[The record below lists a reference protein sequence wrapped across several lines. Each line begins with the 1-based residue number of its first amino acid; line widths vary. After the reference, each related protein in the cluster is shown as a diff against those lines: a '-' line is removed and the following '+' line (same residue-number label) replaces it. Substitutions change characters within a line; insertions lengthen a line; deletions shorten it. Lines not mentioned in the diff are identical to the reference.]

1 MSNIKQFNTPNGEKV
16 GLNLTQIGTYIEVD
30 GTEKELK
37 QYIDENAGGG
47 SEIVQNYKGLIADP
61 NTELIKAGDLGY
73 NEVVEYAVKY
83 SKYFTFPQNS
93 RSLYLKFPSG
103 ASKNFLKVQKSV
115 DVYDLYVNKLNEDGT
130 YTWELIQDNLQVL
143 AELTKIPFTYT
154 FYDETHS
161 QNVDFNGEFAWSLT
175 RQEIYYTSTI
185 EGWIPELKMKGMT
198 EWNEG
203 FSDISAPEDV
213 SKKQGS
219 LYVKNSDGNVVNLN
233 ENSNSTNTKKAIKIK
248 YEWNGSPI
256 QEQYIGEVSAA
267 YDEIKKGIENG
278 YEVVIFTNL
287 DINLDGSNNI
297 LQLTN
302 IIESDDKRTF
312 DIKGFIN
319 NSTVITITI
328 GWQGDSANKQWIC
341 LYDYTFLVRDI
352 DIHRYTSKYVPS
364 IYDYDSVVNLQK
376 PIVNG
381 VEQGD
386 YVYQFINKAVVNENF
401 YVVKTTIPKWDGNT
415 YIGDVYTGVFNNYNA
430 LYYYITKISGFRL
443 DNKNMNDTNY
453 DLLPDGQWYII
464 GAEINY
470 TTLNYCFVAKAV
482 VTENGNLDVYFGAYA
497 SNDVLSN
504 AGVTTVTD
512 FVENYLEFYDCTV
525 NTKDEQG
532 VGGRRSEKNWVVVGT
547 ENIKVDAFDAL
558 STYRF
563 IPNPSVEGSSERVM
577 CFKRR

>member
-37 QYIDENAGGG
+37 QYIDENAGGTG
-47 SEIVQNYKGLIADP
+47 EIVQNYKGLIADP
-61 NTELIKAGDLGY
+61 NTELINAGDLGY

-103 ASKNFLKVQKSV
+103 ASKNFLKVQKT
-115 DVYDLYVNKLNEDGT
+115 DDTYNLYVNKLNDDGT
-130 YTWELIQDNLQVL
+130 YTWKLIKDNLQNL
-143 AELTKIPFTYT
+143 PELTKIPFTYT

-161 QNVDFNGEFAWSLT
+161 KNVDFNGEFAWSLE
-175 RQEIYYTSTI
+175 RQEIYYTSTV

-203 FSDISAPEDV
+203 FSDISAPQDV

-233 ENSNSTNTKKAIKIK
+233 ENTNSTNTKKVIKIK
-248 YEWNGSPI
+248 DEWAF
-256 QEQYIGEVSAA
+256 ETERYIKEISAA
-267 YDEIKKGIENG
+267 YNEIKESITKG
-278 YEVVIFTNL
+278 YEVVVF
-287 DINLDGSNNI
+287 SNYDQKDTT

-302 IIESDDKRTF
+302 IIESDDKQSF
-312 DIKGFIN
+312 DIKGFVN
-319 NSTVITITI
+319 DNTVIKITI

-341 LYDYTFLVRDI
+341 LYNYTFLVRDS
-352 DIHRYTSKYVPS
+352 DIYRYTSKYVPS

-386 YVYQFINKAVVNENF
+386 YVYQFINKSVVNENF
-401 YVVKTTIPKWDGNT
+401 YIVKTTVPKWDGNT
-415 YIGDVYTGVFNNYNA
+415 DYNEVYTGVLNNYIFQ
-430 LYYYITKISGFRL
+430 YYYITKISGFRL
-443 DNKNMNDTNY
+443 DNKDTFDANY
-453 DLLPDGQWYII
+453 DLSPDGQWYII
-464 GAEINY
+464 GSEISFDD
-470 TTLNYCFVAKAV
+470 TLSYCFVAKAV
-482 VTENGNLDVYFGAYA
+482 VAENGNLDVYFGAYA
-497 SNDVLSN
+497 SNNYLSN
-504 AGVTTVTD
+504 VGVTTVTD

-532 VGGRRSEKNWVVVGT
+532 GGGRRSEKNWVVVGT
-547 ENIKVDAFDAL
+547 ENIRVDAFDAL
-558 STYRF
+558 ATYRF
-563 IPNPSVEGSSERVM
+563 IPNPAVEGSSERIM

>member
-47 SEIVQNYKGLIADP
+47 SEIVQNYKGLITDP

-103 ASKNFLKVQKSV
+103 AFKNFLKVQKSV
-115 DVYDLYVNKLNEDGT
+115 DVYDLYVNKLNDDGT
-130 YTWELIQDNLQVL
+130 YTWELIQDNLQGL
-143 AELTKIPFTYT
+143 PELTKVPFTYI

-161 QNVDFNGEFAWSLT
+161 QNVEFNGEFAWSLD
-175 RQEIYYTSTI
+175 RQEIYYTSTVD
-185 EGWIPELKMKGMT
+185 GWIPELKMKGMT

-203 FSDISAPEDV
+203 FYDISEPQDI

-219 LYVKNSDGNVVNLN
+219 LYVKNSDGNVINVNA
-233 ENSNSTNTKKAIKIK
+233 NSNSNSTKKAIKIK
-248 YEWNGSPI
+248 SEWQVSP
-256 QEQYIGEVSAA
+256 EQYIDEISAA
-267 YDEIKKGIENG
+267 YNEIKEGITKG
-278 YEVVIFTNL
+278 YEVVVFT
-287 DINLDGSNNI
+287 NLDGSNTT

-302 IIESDDKRTF
+302 IKESDNKQSF
-312 DIKGFIN
+312 EIKGFVN
-319 NSTVITITI
+319 DNTVITISI
-328 GWQGDSANKQWIC
+328 GWDGDSANKNWFCI
-341 LYDYTFLVRDI
+341 YDYMFLLRDI
-352 DIHRYTSKYVPS
+352 DIYRYTSKYVPS
-364 IYDYDSVVNLQK
+364 VYDYDSVVNLQK

-381 VEQGD
+381 VERGD

-401 YVVKTTIPKWDGNT
+401 YVVKTTIQKWDGNT
-415 YIGDVYTGVFNNYNA
+415 DFNEVYTGVFNNYNA
-430 LYYYITKISGFRL
+430 QYYYITKISGFRL
-443 DNKNMNDTNY
+443 DNNNMNDANY

-464 GAEINY
+464 GSESDYN
-470 TTLNYCFVAKAV
+470 TLKYCFVAKAV
-482 VTENGNLDVYFGAYA
+482 VIDNGNLDVYFGAYA
-497 SNDVLSN
+497 SNEVLSN
-504 AGVTTVTD
+504 AGVTTITD

-525 NTKDEQG
+525 NNKAEQG
-532 VGGRRSEKNWVVVGT
+532 NGGRRSEKNWVVVNT

-558 STYRF
+558 ATYRF
-563 IPNPSVEGSSERVM
+563 IPNPAVEGVIERIS

>member
-37 QYIDENAGGG
+37 QYIDENAGGTG
-47 SEIVQNYKGLIADP
+47 EIVQNYKGLIADP

-73 NEVVEYAVKY
+73 NEVSEYAVKY

-103 ASKNFLKVQKSV
+103 AFKNFLKVQKS
-115 DVYDLYVNKLNEDGT
+115 DIVYSLYVNKLNSDGT
-130 YTWELIQDNLQVL
+130 YTWELIQENLQDL
-143 AELTKIPFTYT
+143 PELTKIPFTYI

-161 QNVDFNGEFAWSLT
+161 KNVDFSGEFAWSVT
-175 RQEIYYTSTI
+175 RQEIYYTSTVD
-185 EGWIPELKMKGMT
+185 GWIPELKMKGMT

-203 FSDISAPEDV
+203 FYDISEPQDI

-219 LYVKNSDGNVVNLN
+219 LYVKNSDGNVINVNA
-233 ENSNSTNTKKAIKIK
+233 NSNSNSTKKAIKIK
-248 YEWNGSPI
+248 TEWQVNP
-256 QEQYIGEVSAA
+256 EQYIMEISSA
-267 YDEIKKGIENG
+267 YNEIEESIKKG
-278 YEVVIFTNL
+278 YDVVIFTNL
-287 DINLDGSNNI
+287 DGGNTT

-302 IIESDDKRTF
+302 IKESDDKQSF
-312 DIKGFIN
+312 DIKGFVN
-319 NSTVITITI
+319 DNTVITITI

-341 LYDYTFLVRDI
+341 LYDYTFLLRDI
-352 DIHRYTSKYVPS
+352 DIYRYTSKYVPS
-364 IYDYDSVVNLQK
+364 VYDYDSVVNLQK

-381 VEQGD
+381 VEEGN

-401 YVVKTTIPKWDGNT
+401 YVVKTTIQKWDGNT
-415 YIGDVYTGVFNNYNA
+415 DFNEVYTGVFNNYNA
-430 LYYYITKISGFRL
+430 QYYYITKISGFRL
-443 DNKNMNDTNY
+443 DNNNMNDANY
-453 DLLPDGQWYII
+453 DLSPDGQWYII
-464 GAEINY
+464 GSEFDFN
-470 TTLNYCFVAKAV
+470 TLKYCFVAKAV
-482 VTENGNLDVYFGAYA
+482 VIDNGNLDVYFGAYA
-497 SNDVLSN
+497 SNEVLSN

-525 NTKDEQG
+525 NNKAEQG
-532 VGGRRSEKNWVVVGT
+532 NGGRRSEKNWVVVNT

-558 STYRF
+558 ATYRF
-563 IPNPSVEGSSERVM
+563 IPNPAVEGVSERIS

>member
-47 SEIVQNYKGLIADP
+47 SEIVQNYKGLITDP
-61 NTELIKAGDLGY
+61 NTELINAGDLGY
-73 NEVVEYAVKY
+73 NEVSEYAVKY

-115 DVYDLYVNKLNEDGT
+115 DVYSLYVNKLNDDGT
-130 YTWELIQDNLQVL
+130 YTWEFIQDNLQEL
-143 AELTKIPFTYT
+143 PELTKIPFTYT

-161 QNVDFNGEFAWSLT
+161 QNVEFNGEFAWSLD
-175 RQEIYYTSTI
+175 RQEIYYISTI
-185 EGWIPELKMKGMT
+185 DGWIPELKMKGMT

-203 FSDISAPEDV
+203 FYDISEPQDM

-233 ENSNSTNTKKAIKIK
+233 EKSNSTKKAIKIK
-248 YEWNGSPI
+248 NEWQVSP
-256 QEQYIGEVSAA
+256 EQYIPEISSA
-267 YDEIKKGIENG
+267 YDEIKESISKG
-278 YEVVIFTNL
+278 YEVVIF
-287 DINLDGSNNI
+287 SNYEQKDTI

-302 IIESDDKRTF
+302 IIESDDKQSF
-312 DIKGFIN
+312 GIKGFVN
-319 NSTVITITI
+319 DNTVITITI

-341 LYDYTFLVRDI
+341 LYDYTFLLRDI
-352 DIHRYTSKYVPS
+352 DIYRYISKYVPS
-364 IYDYDSVVNLQK
+364 VYDYDSVVNLQK

-381 VEQGD
+381 VERGD

-401 YVVKTTIPKWDGNT
+401 YVVKTTIPKWDGETDYNE
-415 YIGDVYTGVFNNYNA
+415 VYTGVFNNYNA
-430 LYYYITKISGFRL
+430 QYYYITKISGFRL
-443 DNKNMNDTNY
+443 DNKDTFNADY

-464 GAEINY
+464 GSEISFDDK
-470 TTLNYCFVAKAV
+470 LNYCFVAKAV
-482 VTENGNLDVYFGAYA
+482 VADNGNLDVYFGAYA
-497 SNDVLSN
+497 SNEVLSN
-504 AGVTTVTD
+504 AGVSTVTD

-525 NTKDEQG
+525 TNKSEQG
-532 VGGRRSEKNWVVVGT
+532 GGGRRSEKNWVVVNT

-558 STYRF
+558 ATYRF
-563 IPNPSVEGSSERVM
+563 IPNPRLEGTSVRVR